1 MCSAYYYERE
11 CDSNDIIESSKV
23 LTKNVCNYINYKY
36 QSLVP
41 EQWQDHSCDNFF
53 HHLCQNK
60 YDMETYVGGFDSLH
74 HLKKRCKSC
83 VDKLMTVFDNSLKN
97 ILLK

>member
-41 EQWQDHSCDNFF
+41 EQCQDHS
-53 HHLCQNK
+53 
-60 YDMETYVGGFDSLH
+60 
-74 HLKKRCKSC
+74 
-83 VDKLMTVFDNSLKN
+83 
-97 ILLK
+97 